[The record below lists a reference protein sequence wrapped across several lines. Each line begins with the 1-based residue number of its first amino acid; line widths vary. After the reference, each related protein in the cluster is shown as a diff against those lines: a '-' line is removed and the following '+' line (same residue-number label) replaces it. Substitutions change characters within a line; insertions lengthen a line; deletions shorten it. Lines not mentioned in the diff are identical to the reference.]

1 MLNIEV
7 ILRLPIKSKKNKM
20 FRLLYSYYKM
30 YISSN
35 SGNLSAF
42 FYEHIFIVD
51 EPGKKVRTRI
61 FKPLKPL
68 PVEK

>member
-1 MLNIEV
+1 
-7 ILRLPIKSKKNKM
+7 M